1 MAALAKGSL
10 AKLIELVAHLRG
22 PDGCAW
28 DRAQNYDSIKGLLLE
43 EAYEVVDAV
52 NKRDFDGLEDELG
65 DLLFQVAFYAR
76 LAEEEQRF
84 TLDDVIDHL
93 HAKLVRRHPHVF
105 GKTRARTPEEA
116 LASWLAVKEQER
128 EASSGYG
135 ETRSALTQQPASLL
149 DGIPKALPS
158 TLEAYELG
166 VRAAEVGFDWVNVE
180 DLLDKV
186 TEEVTE
192 LRRELAQR
200 VRKVTPPSR
209 RPEVTAGDGP
219 APVGRGDS
227 RALAAECSDPPS
239 GPLEEEIGDL
249 LFAASNL
256 ARYLGSDPESC
267 LRRAN
272 LKFKTRFRALE
283 QEVARLGKRICDCT
297 PEELDRFWN
306 AVKQEARSKK
316 PGARSKSK
324 QHEAERQK
332 QGA

>member
-1 MAALAKGSL
+1 VLFANSPDNLRQAMLALARKSL
-10 AKLIELVAHLRG
+10 AELMELVAHLRG

-65 DLLFQVAFYAR
+65 DLLFQVVFYAQ
-76 LAEEEQRF
+76 LAEEERRF
-84 TLDDVIDHL
+84 ALDGVIERL

-105 GKTRARTPEEA
+105 GETRARTPEEA
-116 LASWLAVKEQER
+116 LASWLTVKEQER
-128 EASSGYG
+128 EAAAR
-135 ETRSALTQQPASLL
+135 ETQSAKQPESLL

-166 VRAAEVGFDWVNVE
+166 VRAAEVGFDWVGVD

-186 TEEVTE
+186 IEEVGE
-192 LRRELAQR
+192 LRHELAQR
-200 VRKVTPPSR
+200 IRKVTPPSR
-209 RPEVTAGDGP
+209 RPLPQPEAGP
-219 APVGRGDS
+219 PPVGSEPQGR
-227 RALAAECSDPPS
+227 R
-239 GPLEEEIGDL
+239 LEEEVGDL

-272 LKFKTRFRALE
+272 SKFKTRFQALE
-283 QEVARLGKRICDCT
+283 QQVARLGKRIRDCT

-306 AVKQEARSKK
+306 LVKQEARSKK
-316 PGARSKSK
+316 QGGRSKK
-324 QHEAERQK
+324 RAAIK
-332 QGA
+332 